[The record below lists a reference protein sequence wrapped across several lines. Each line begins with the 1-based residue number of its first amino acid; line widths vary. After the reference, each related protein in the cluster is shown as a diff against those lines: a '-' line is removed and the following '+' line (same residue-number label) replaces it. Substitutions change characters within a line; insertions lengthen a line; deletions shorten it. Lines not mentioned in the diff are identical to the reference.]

1 MMERFYMKGLP
12 NLRIFIVISLDSSL
26 TIIIITA
33 RIEFDNKHCEKRILI
48 FKDFNKISKLLGV
61 LLQRQ
66 LKIKKPT

>member
-33 RIEFDNKHCEKRILI
+33 RIEFDYKHCEKRILI

>member
-33 RIEFDNKHCEKRILI
+33 RIEFDSKHCEKIILI